1 MAKKRGK
8 CTKWGKTTKGKGK
21 GRKVC
26 RGYAKKK

>member
-1 MAKKRGK
+1 MAKRK
-8 CTKWGKTTKGKGK
+8 CTKWGKTTKGKKK